1 MNWILLRGL
10 ARESRHWGDFPRRL
24 RHAMPQARIHAL
36 DLPGCGARH
45 AATSPSTVEAMVEAY
60 RSVLASRGI
69 GAPLHLL
76 GLSLGGMAAASWALR
91 HPGEVAG
98 CALVNTS
105 MRPWCR
111 WRERLRP
118 RAALSLARIAAVREA
133 GRREARILALTS
145 AAPGSHAAVVEEWAG
160 YFREYPVCA
169 ANALRQLVAAARFR
183 APLRA
188 PAPPVLVLC
197 GRRDALVDP
206 ACSMRLAAAWHATL
220 AIHPDAGHDLPL
232 DDGDWVAARIREWID
247 DLRR

>member
-24 RHAMPQARIHAL
+24 RLAIPDATLHAL

-45 AATSPSTVEAMVEAY
+45 ASTSPSTVEAMVETY

-76 GLSLGGMAAASWALR
+76 GLSLGGMVAASWAVR
-91 HPGEVAG
+91 YPGEVAS
-98 CALVNTS
+98 CVLVNTS

-111 WRERLRP
+111 WHERLRP
-118 RAALSLARIAAVREA
+118 RAALALARLAGVRKAE
-133 GRREARILALTS
+133 RREARILALTS

-160 YFREYPVCA
+160 YSREYPVST
-169 ANALRQLVAAARFR
+169 ANTLRQLLAAARFR
-183 APLRA
+183 APFR
-188 PAPPVLVLC
+188 PPMTPLLVLC
-197 GRRDALVDP
+197 SRRDALVDP
-206 ACSMRLAAAWHATL
+206 ACSMRLAHAWSATL

-232 DDGDWVAARIREWID
+232 DDGDWVAARIREWLGDI
-247 DLRR
+247 RR